1 MRLRFRSQS
10 TYLFSSQPQR
20 GANLAAIWNV
30 NLAPLVAATAAGAIS
45 TAIND
50 VALPRPPPYALGAM
64 LTAPR
69 FRRLPPPHSSSLRRT
84 RADFLPE
91 CQDILTFSPG
101 RLTSREGQRPFLPNG

>member
-50 VALPRPPPYALGAM
+50 VALPRPPPYASRGNVDCATIPPAPA
-64 LTAPR
+64 TALEFAASNAGSFFTGMSR
-69 FRRLPPPHSSSLRRT
+69 YL
-84 RADFLPE
+84 
-91 CQDILTFSPG
+91 DI
-101 RLTSREGQRPFLPNG
+101 